1 MTKLY
6 LIRHGE
12 SEANR
17 LRRFAGNY
25 DIDLTELGY
34 AQADRIPLV
43 FDSVQIDAIF
53 ASDLKRAY
61 HTAVPLAHSRG
72 LEIIKEPDFR
82 EIRAGKW
89 EGALFDE
96 ILAQYSADYSVWK
109 NDIGNAVCTDG
120 ESVAHLAER
129 VQCAITRIAE
139 DYKGKTVVIATHATP
154 IRSLLSLWET
164 GSLTSMKAFSWVPNA
179 SVTTV
184 SYENG
189 RFSVDNI
196 GYTGHLDGMLTKLP
210 ANV

>member
-25 DIDLTELGY
+25 DIDLTDLGY
-34 AQADRIPLV
+34 SQAARIPAV
-43 FDSVQIDAIF
+43 FDGVQIDAIF

-61 HTAVPLAHSRG
+61 YTAVPLADERKMD
-72 LEIIKEPDFR
+72 IIKAPDFR

-96 ILAQYSADYSVWK
+96 IMENYGEDYAVWK
-109 NDIGNAVCTDG
+109 NDIGHAVCTDG

-129 VQCAITRIAE
+129 VLYAITNIAR
-139 DYKGKTVVIATHATP
+139 DYDGKTVVIATHATP
-154 IRSLLSLWET
+154 IRTLVTLWKT
-164 GSLTSMKAFSWVPNA
+164 GDLENMKEIAWVPNA
-179 SVTTV
+179 SVTSV
-184 SYENG
+184 SFENG
-189 RFSVDNI
+189 VFTLGEI
-196 GYTGHLDGMLTKLP
+196 GNTEHLDGMLTRLP